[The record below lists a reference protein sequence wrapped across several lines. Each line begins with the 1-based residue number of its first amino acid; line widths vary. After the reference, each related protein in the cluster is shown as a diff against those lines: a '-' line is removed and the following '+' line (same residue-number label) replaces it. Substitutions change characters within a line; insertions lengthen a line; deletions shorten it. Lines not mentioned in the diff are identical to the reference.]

1 LQQTSENMDESPTN
15 FPEKGSPP
23 DRSALSEPSHQLGA
37 SLLEFTE
44 VIVVWRRFIVW
55 FVISVTFLVTLIALL
70 SPKWYKATASIFPAQ
85 QTNLFSGLEGIS
97 SLVSNFSSGSKLASL
112 TGPSEAER
120 YIGILQSENA
130 LLKVIDKFD
139 LTKVYDITNYPREK
153 TKEALLGNV
162 QFDITDEGA
171 LTITVYDKD
180 PNRAAEMANYFVE
193 VLNDINSHLLAQNAK
208 GNREFIEQ
216 RYNKNLED
224 IHQAEERL
232 KDFQLKYG
240 VIAMPEQIEA
250 SIKAGATV
258 YAQLANKEIQLGVL
272 KRMLSETHPSVM
284 AAQAEVDAIKKKL
297 SEMNMGDNSTP
308 NEMKILVPFR
318 QTPQLAADYIR
329 LYRDVE
335 IQYKILQLL
344 TPLYEQAKVEE
355 QRNTPSVVVL
365 DRALAPER
373 KAKPKVSLYALLSLV
388 ISTGVAICVVFLVVG
403 TRRLK
408 TANPDRFGF
417 IVRTVRADW
426 FGLKSF
432 PWKTNLRR

>member
-1 LQQTSENMDESPTN
+1 MDDPSTN
-15 FPEKGSPP
+15 FPAQASRPGS
-23 DRSALSEPSHQLGA
+23 SEPREPSNQLGA
-37 SLLEFTE
+37 SLLEFFE

-55 FVISVTFLVTLIALL
+55 FVIIVTFLVTLIAFL

-97 SLVSNFSSGSKLASL
+97 SLVNNFSSGSRLASL

-120 YIGILQSENA
+120 YMGILQSENA
-130 LLKVIDKFD
+130 LMKVIDKFD

-153 TKEALLGNV
+153 TKEALLGNLR
-162 QFDITDEGA
+162 FDITDEGA

-216 RYNKNLED
+216 RYNKNLDD

-258 YAQLANKEIQLGVL
+258 YAELANKEIQLGVL
-272 KRMLSETHPSVM
+272 KRTLSDTHPSVV

-297 SEMNMGDNSTP
+297 GEMNMGDKSATD
-308 NEMKILVPFR
+308 EMKILVPFR

-335 IQYKILQLL
+335 IQYKILQIL

-365 DRALAPER
+365 DKALVPER

-388 ISTGVAICVVFLVVG
+388 ISTGVAICVVFVVIG
-403 TRRLK
+403 TQRLK
-408 TANPDRFGF
+408 ASDPDRFGF
-417 IVRTVRADW
+417 IVRAVRADW

-432 PWKTNLRR
+432 PWKTVSRK

>member
-1 LQQTSENMDESPTN
+1 M
-15 FPEKGSPP
+15 
-23 DRSALSEPSHQLGA
+23 
-37 SLLEFTE
+37 LEFFE

-55 FVISVTFLVTLIALL
+55 FVIIVTFLVTLIAFL

-97 SLVSNFSSGSKLASL
+97 SLVNNFSSGSRLASL

-120 YIGILQSENA
+120 YMGILQSENA
-130 LLKVIDKFD
+130 LMKVIDKFD

-153 TKEALLGNV
+153 TKEALLGNLR
-162 QFDITDEGA
+162 FDITDEGA

-216 RYNKNLED
+216 RYNKNLDD

-258 YAQLANKEIQLGVL
+258 YAELANKEIQLGVL
-272 KRMLSETHPSVM
+272 KRTLSDTHPSVV

-297 SEMNMGDNSTP
+297 GEMNMGDKSATD
-308 NEMKILVPFR
+308 EMKILVPFR

-335 IQYKILQLL
+335 IQYKILQIL

-365 DRALAPER
+365 DKALVPER

-388 ISTGVAICVVFLVVG
+388 ISTGVAICVVFVVIG
-403 TRRLK
+403 TQR
-408 TANPDRFGF
+408 
-417 IVRTVRADW
+417 
-426 FGLKSF
+426 
-432 PWKTNLRR
+432 